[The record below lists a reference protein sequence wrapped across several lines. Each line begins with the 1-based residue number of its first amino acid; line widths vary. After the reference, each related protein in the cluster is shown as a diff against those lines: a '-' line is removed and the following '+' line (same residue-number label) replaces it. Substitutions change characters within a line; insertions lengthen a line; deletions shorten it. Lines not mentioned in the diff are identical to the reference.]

1 MNFSGQ
7 QYFLIRGLVFAEAGE
22 SGGIGGSFVLLAHFA
37 LVSAMF
43 CFQKVGSR
51 KKVRFFLGDSL
62 VVSCEGSTFALAF
75 AKERGAVQ
83 ERAEADKS
91 DL

>member
-1 MNFSGQ
+1 M
-7 QYFLIRGLVFAEAGE
+7 RGLVFSEAGE
-22 SGGIGGSFVLLAHFA
+22 SGGFGGGFVLLAHFV
-37 LVSAMF
+37 LFSAMF

-51 KKVRFFLGDSL
+51 KKVRIFLGDSL

-83 ERAEADKS
+83 ERARAYKS